1 MNERVRKLRETIGP
15 GEYHICSE
23 KCRLITESFK
33 KTERQPEILRNA
45 AAFAHVLDHI
55 PIFIEDNELIVGN
68 TASKPRGIEFGN
80 LFGVW
85 SDEEIDGLKEDE
97 GFVIFRGR

>member
-1 MNERVRKLRETIGP
+1 MNERVRKLRETVGP
-15 GEYHICSE
+15 GEYHICTE

-55 PIFIEDNELIVGN
+55 TIFIEDNELIVGN
-68 TASKPRGIEFGN
+68 TASKPRGIEFGD

-85 SDEEIDGLKEDE
+85 SDGEVDGLKADE
-97 GFVIFRGR
+97 GFVISE